1 MAKKDPEV
9 TMRSYGIYTPFDRE
23 SDELPHIVEF
33 TTTIPARVGVE
44 FGYILE
50 IRKARGSRITFRIEH
65 PPFENDSG
73 EVAPPFEG
81 EQYVR
86 TPEWRFFLGDTVWE
100 PPGDKVGTWT
110 LTTWLDGE
118 QVARRSFE
126 LVPPEQAPDELVDA
140 IPGE

>member
-1 MAKKDPEV
+1 MAKKNPEI

-23 SDELPHIVEF
+23 SDELPHILEF
-33 TTTIPARVGVE
+33 TETVPARVGVE

-50 IRKARGSRITFRIEH
+50 ILKARGSLITFRIEH
-65 PPFENDSG
+65 PPFNNDSG

-86 TPEWRFFLGDTVWE
+86 SPQWRFFLGDTVWE
-100 PPGDKVGTWT
+100 PPEDKVGDWT

-118 QVARRSFE
+118 EVAQRTFR
-126 LVPPEQAPDELVDA
+126 LVPPEPAEPQE
-140 IPGE
+140 GSG